1 MTRTSG
7 IPAEPAACWSGGN
20 GGGRVQLPQRNNG
33 ILILAWKTAKDKEW
47 LSSGWLEDEKKKKKK
62 KSCVEKYFDVG
73 PKGRKKADNLA
84 SDRLAM

>member
-1 MTRTSG
+1 M
-7 IPAEPAACWSGGN
+7 
-20 GGGRVQLPQRNNG
+20 QLPQRNNG

-47 LSSGWLEDEKKKKKK
+47 LSSSWLEDEKKKK

-73 PKGRKKADNLA
+73 TKGRKKADNLA

>member
-1 MTRTSG
+1 MEPRAFVFSQLRAG
-7 IPAEPAACWSGGN
+7 REGAEVE
-20 GGGRVQLPQRNNG
+20 RVQLPRRNNG

-62 KSCVEKYFDVG
+62 KSRVEKYFDVG
-73 PKGRKKADNLA
+73 TKGKKKIDNLA